1 MFNVEELSVLF
12 WNRINLLKN
21 LFLQNILT
29 ETFEFLATIYFQSN
43 CKRLKEYKKNWLNLS

>member
-29 ETFEFLATIYFQSN
+29 ETFEFLGNHLFPKQ
-43 CKRLKEYKKNWLNLS
+43 L